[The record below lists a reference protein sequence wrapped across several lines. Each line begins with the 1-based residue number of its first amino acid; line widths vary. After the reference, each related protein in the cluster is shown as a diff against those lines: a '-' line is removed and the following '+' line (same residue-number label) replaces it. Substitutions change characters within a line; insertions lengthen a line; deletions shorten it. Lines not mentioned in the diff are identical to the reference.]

1 MDGLMKNK
9 ASGLMISIS
18 IAAVSHVLSLL
29 NPIFDPLALGIIIG
43 IIVSNLVEKREGLE
57 AGAELAIKMS
67 LPIGIALYGFRLR
80 FNETVPSNEI
90 ANIIAVFAGL
100 YLSSML
106 VSRLLRLNTNT
117 MILISTGIAVCG
129 ASAIAVVSPAIK
141 AKKSETSA
149 AILAVMATGLIY
161 TILYP
166 PVSDILNLS
175 KSEYVFLSGST
186 MSMVGQMKI
195 AASHYGSDAVTSALG
210 LKSLRIFSLIFMVA
224 IAVGISGI
232 KEKKVTVPWF
242 MVVFVIFILVT
253 NFAEIPEAAGNVI
266 SKTSSIF
273 LTLTLS
279 AIGLNTSLDSVSE
292 LGFRPFI
299 SAFLGLTLV
308 LLILFAVHL
317 AL

>member
-1 MDGLMKNK
+1 MKNK
-9 ASGLMISIS
+9 ASGLMISIV

-43 IIVSNLVEKREGLE
+43 IIVSNLFEKRERLE
-57 AGAELAIKMS
+57 AGADLAVKMS
-67 LPIGIALYGFRLR
+67 LPIGIALYGFRLH
-80 FNETVPSNEI
+80 FQETVPSNEI
-90 ANIIAVFAGL
+90 TNVIAVFAAL
-100 YLSSML
+100 YLGSIL
-106 VSRLLRLNTNT
+106 VARLLGLNTNT

-141 AKKSETSA
+141 AKKNETSV

-166 PVSDILNLS
+166 PLSYILDLS
-175 KSEYVFLSGST
+175 RNEYAFLSGST
-186 MSMVGQMKI
+186 MPMVGQVKI
-195 AASHYGSDAVTSALG
+195 AASHYGSDAVTLALG

-224 IAVGISGI
+224 IAVAISGL

-242 MVVFVIFILVT
+242 MVVFVIFIAIA
-253 NFAEIPEAAGNVI
+253 NFAEIPEAVGKVI

-292 LGFRPFI
+292 LGVRPFI

-308 LLILFAVHL
+308 LLILFAVHI